1 MQLSTLFK
9 KFSIDKRF
17 LCNVKFSVKNFCD
30 TSTTTYCVFL
40 FFIYLY
46 IVVFAVGRSLTC
58 KRSQIRVLSSPPKA
72 LYIVLL
78 ADMRGFSLVFF
89 LKIGRSRQVFSVKIS
104 VNSAF
109 FFFEYSA
116 DFIGNAFDIIALGVC
131 INVLRHAHGSV
142 PH

>member
-58 KRSQIRVLSSPPKA
+58 KRSQIRVLSSPPKTA
-72 LYIVLL
+72 VNVLCTLAAVFLIRKELLVNLLNMLYNGVNADMAEL
-78 ADMRGFSLVFF
+78 ADAQDLESCG
-89 LKIGRSRQVFSVKIS
+89 QPC
-104 VNSAF
+104 
-109 FFFEYSA
+109 E
-116 DFIGNAFDIIALGVC
+116 FD
-131 INVLRHAHGSV
+131 
-142 PH
+142 PHYPHQKYCKTEA